1 MDSQR
6 DRVALVLFILGIPLL
21 FLGLIDP
28 LEGGIALLVA
38 ASVYWLAFRRLGEP
52 PPRFFWIPFA
62 VTVLIGVLLL
72 ISLTIFDP
80 NQPVSGRIP
89 PPIIIGLWIYRLS
102 ALITVVSGIAVV
114 LRQMSSRRG

>member
-38 ASVYWLAFRRLGEP
+38 ASVYWLAFRQLGEP
-52 PPRFFWIPFA
+52 PPRFF
-62 VTVLIGVLLL
+62 
-72 ISLTIFDP
+72 
-80 NQPVSGRIP
+80 
-89 PPIIIGLWIYRLS
+89 
-102 ALITVVSGIAVV
+102 
-114 LRQMSSRRG
+114 